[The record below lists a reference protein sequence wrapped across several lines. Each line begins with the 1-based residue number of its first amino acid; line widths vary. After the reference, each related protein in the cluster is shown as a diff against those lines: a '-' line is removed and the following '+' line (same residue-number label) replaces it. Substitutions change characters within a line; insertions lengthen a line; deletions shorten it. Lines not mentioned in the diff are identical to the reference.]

1 MFSRTALRGFIN
13 TLQVNV
19 ADRNAKEASALLARV
34 AADERDRVLAE
45 QRARSGL
52 APRYRQI
59 VDGVEDAPLA
69 LVRPDGV
76 IVFAWQYL
84 AEIVRDTHEALIR
97 RSPRDSGAYIAGLI
111 ILVDGQEAGI
121 ETIDADTRAVHI
133 VASVPYARRL
143 EVGKRKAGGPFVL
156 QVPSHIVEET
166 AIVARRLAGNL
177 ASFSFTY
184 VDLSD
189 AYALRRRS
197 GHRRRAGRIQS
208 DVRYPAILIT
218 PRTA

>member
-1 MFSRTALRGFIN
+1 MFSATALRGFIN

-19 ADRNAKEASALLARV
+19 ADRNAKEASALLAHV
-34 AADERDRVLAE
+34 AAGERDRVVTQ

-52 APRYRQI
+52 APQYRHI
-59 VDGVEDAPLA
+59 VDGLEGAPLTT
-69 LVRPDGV
+69 VTPDGV

-84 AEIVRDTHEALIR
+84 AEIVRDTYEALVR
-97 RSPRDSGAYIAGLI
+97 RSPRDSGTYIAGLI
-111 ILVDGQEAGI
+111 ILVDGREAGI
-121 ETIDADTRAVHI
+121 ETIDADTREVRI

-143 EVGKRKAGGPFVL
+143 EVGKRKAGGAFVL

-184 VDLSD
+184 VNLSD

-197 GHRRRAGRIQS
+197 GHRRRAGRVQT

>member
-1 MFSRTALRGFIN
+1 MFPATALRGFIN
-13 TLQVNV
+13 SLQVNV
-19 ADRNAKEASALLARV
+19 AGGNAKEASALLARV
-34 AADERDRVLAE
+34 AAGERDRVLTQ

-52 APRYRQI
+52 VPQYRQI
-59 VDGVEDAPLA
+59 VDGVEGAPLTT
-69 LVRPDGV
+69 VNPGGV
-76 IVFAWQYL
+76 IVFAWQYF
-84 AEIVRDTHEALIR
+84 AEIVRDTHEALVR

-111 ILVDGQEAGI
+111 ILIDGREAGI
-121 ETIDADTRAVHI
+121 ETIDAETREVRI

-143 EVGKRKAGGPFVL
+143 EVGKRKSGGAFVL
-156 QVPSHIVEET
+156 QVPSHIVEES

-189 AYALRRRS
+189 AYSLRRRS
-197 GHRRRAGRIQS
+197 GHRRRAGRVQT